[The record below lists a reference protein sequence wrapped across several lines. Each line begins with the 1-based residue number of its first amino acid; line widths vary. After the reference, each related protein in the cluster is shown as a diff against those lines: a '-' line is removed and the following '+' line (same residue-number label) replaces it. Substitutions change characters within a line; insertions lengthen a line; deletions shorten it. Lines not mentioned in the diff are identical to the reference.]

1 MNKYWALF
9 ITFFKIGSFTFGGG
23 YAMIPLI
30 EKEIVEKNNWMDH
43 DEIIDIF
50 AVSQSIPGAIAIN
63 TSTLVGYKIGG
74 RIGALCATLGVILPS
89 FCIIVIIAT
98 FFLKI
103 SESKE
108 VEAVFLGINGAVIL
122 LIFFAARRMIIS
134 SVKSNLT
141 IILFIM
147 TVLIVTFTSISP
159 IYLIILGG
167 LIGALNYLVK
177 KRKGAK

>member
-30 EKEIVEKNNWMDH
+30 EKEIV
-43 DEIIDIF
+43 DIF
-50 AVSQSIPGAIAIN
+50 AISQSIPGAIAIN

-89 FCIIVIIAT
+89 FFNIVIIAT

-177 KRKGAK
+177 KRKGAKWDGK